1 MDDTT
6 TQSPTN
12 DPPALEAVG
21 ISKRFDTVV
30 ANQDV
35 NLRVEKGQIH
45 ALLGENGAGKST
57 LVNILFGLY
66 RADEGEVRVNGAPVR
81 MDSPHNAI
89 DHHIGMVHQHFQLV
103 PVLTAMLY
111 HSDLESCM
119 YTLRRQIQADVKVKA
134 PGAARTRT
142 T

>member
-35 NLRVEKGQIH
+35 NLRVEKEIG
-45 ALLGENGAGKST
+45 
-57 LVNILFGLY
+57 
-66 RADEGEVRVNGAPVR
+66 RAHV
-81 MDSPHNAI
+81 
-89 DHHIGMVHQHFQLV
+89 
-103 PVLTAMLY
+103 
-111 HSDLESCM
+111 
-119 YTLRRQIQADVKVKA
+119 
-134 PGAARTRT
+134 
-142 T
+142 